1 MSMIE
6 PLISVILPVY
16 NGERFLRETIES
28 VLNQTYKNFE
38 FIIIND
44 GSTDSSKE
52 ITSSYEDNRIVHLN
66 LEQNRGVS
74 NARNMGIALSKGEYI
89 AFCDA
94 DDLCVPER
102 LQCQLDYLLSHPTV
116 DVCGSAYII
125 FSENGEEGLIQP
137 LQTDQEIKE
146 YFFKGNC
153 MGQPTI
159 MGKAAVF
166 REYQYNPELEASEDY
181 DLWARMGAGG
191 VIFANL
197 SSPLI
202 RYRAHATQAS
212 KTKAML
218 LDRTAKA
225 VCANYTV
232 VFLDN
237 SLISGYANSRELSF
251 SDFETFVKELA
262 ITCASKAK
270 DINTFRSLIAL
281 QCRKLNV
288 FGISSFIKVVKITVI
303 YKIRFPSKYLL
314 NLFLLSLL
322 SIKKDSSLFNTLT
335 KLKI

>member
-1 MSMIE
+1 MSN
-6 PLISVILPVY
+6 PLISIIIPVY
-16 NGERFLRETIES
+16 NGEKFLRETIES
-28 VLNQTYKNFE
+28 VLNQTYENFE
-38 FIIIND
+38 LIIVND
-44 GSTDSSKE
+44 GSTDSSKA
-52 ITSSYEDNRIVHLN
+52 ITSSYKDSRIVSLN

-94 DDLCVPER
+94 DDLCIPER
-102 LQCQLDYLLSHPTV
+102 LQCQLDYLLRHPSV
-116 DVCGSAYII
+116 DICGSAYII
-125 FSENGEEGLIQP
+125 FSENCEEELVQP

-166 REYQYNPELEASEDY
+166 RKYQYNPELVASEDY
-181 DLWARMGAGG
+181 DLWARMSAGG

-225 VCANYTV
+225 VCANYAV
-232 VFLDN
+232 IFLD
-237 SLISGYANSRELSF
+237 SSRISEYANSKELSF
-251 SDFETFVKELA
+251 SDFEIFVKELA
-262 ITCASKAK
+262 ITCGSKSK

-288 FGISSFIKVVKITVI
+288 FGISAFIKMVKITVM